1 MKLFLNFSE
10 YAKTGGG
17 TWEDFSL
24 GLLNEGF
31 SRKSCFGPK
40 GKAEM
45 QTVSM
50 RLKPVVGLEALA
62 VRILTATNNI
72 RARLTLDD
80 DTPYFI
86 GTIRPLIS
94 SDVREVI
101 KPISVEI
108 LDDSYYLEAYI
119 FSADATLSSNLKVIS
134 DTPSDSLIHWLVS
147 HATVKDSL
155 GAYVPAFAEADI
167 VIDSGI
173 DKTIDADGLTVETG
187 DYVNAILDTVCYEY
201 NLQYRCSED
210 GKLHFA
216 PSVPATTPSGVRTI
230 TNADIKNYVTPKRGD
245 DARKGA
251 VITYYPV
258 VKGPCTIGR
267 HDAMDSRYADDKTW
281 GRGYEW
287 LNPDEGQW
295 PPLAYQNVTLAT
307 NDLEKS
313 KRKILRYDYGTLR
326 TKIKFHDGSKDTNQ
340 GIGHISDNEDGSAR
354 MYIQVAKRKTL
365 VERMDAICDCWYID
379 EEDEQTTQVHQGQ
392 NPEKYEARYL
402 HSGVTANALLRAIV
416 LRSTT
421 GNLTH
426 SFQALPSL
434 GLYPGEIIKLDPA
447 ALGFSGYVR
456 IISVIDSGGDKTR
469 QLVDVIA
476 ESVTPLNDIEVDTD
490 EQVISILRRAGV
502 NMLSIQTEATLLKYD
517 DLSYIDLTANGD
529 LLSVYGGSVLWY
541 LNDVYKGTG
550 ETISLY
556 HSEMLVGVNTIR
568 AEGTIP
574 GINFQDKPLE
584 AEIAVT
590 LVSDG
595 VAGTRMVIQYAL
607 GTLDAPYPSGGTLVG
622 TDSAIVG
629 TSGALLGVDNGNVWS
644 SIAPTP
650 GEGEF
655 VWRREGTY
663 TPPEVW
669 PNVWEVTRVTGA
681 NGADARVITLTA
693 SQSVINVSSRGEL
706 KTQEIEITCVPSNLP
721 IESAVWTATDA
732 GSLSQIEIAEGVYDP
747 YKRLLNCSLVSGDST
762 LITVSITYGGETYTG
777 VVGITKVADGTPT
790 PMYLD
795 ARNEVP
801 ELTPEGPLVVG
812 DFFLYVGPYSGPNSD
827 PGDQGLNPSVAE
839 VNEFIYGRI
848 YEYLGKNAEDE
859 DQWQESRKS
868 EHFSAAQ
875 KDALEI
881 AKNSGKYVYVA
892 VVVAQLGLFMDL
904 IIAGILKSTNYTESS
919 SGVPMA
925 GFKLDGLNGLI
936 KALGLEAYS
945 AMIYGN
951 LEASG
956 FRTLQEEG
964 GTTIGVSTIS
974 PTLWKH
980 SEMEDLVASQDTLA
994 TLSGTIE
1001 GFSFTK
1007 ATRRSN
1013 QRVLLASHGY
1023 EFEEISA
1030 GEHHKFTKLR
1040 PTRLFGVT
1048 YLCEGAGY
1056 YSGYS
1061 SRRQYFI
1068 VPSPEDGT
1076 AQYLGYFS
1084 ENYTFSQTHTVSD
1097 EKFVDFYIT
1106 HISDA
1111 WWGSQSSYVNYHRI
1125 WTNQVFSG
1133 LVLVNGETSFK
1144 VIEPEPNA
1152 YYPNSKT
1159 WTIGSYNQNSIDNYC
1174 SGTDFYNKFSSLA
1187 VGADGFC
1194 DGGQIRVNGTLYTVT
1209 RLTKNANSIT
1219 FYTSGGVVTVNK
1231 FQEGTSVGV
1240 YTSLAVTQAINFQA
1254 VAGGIETK
1262 HIFPWGTQA
1271 GTPGSYDIG
1280 TSSERFNTAW
1290 LNYLDIKGKPPLLTK
1305 SLNGYPGMVH
1315 ADGTDSNWLRTPL
1328 NGLIPYASGGASA
1341 LGSSAWPFNN
1351 GYFKNLNVTGPIVC
1365 TTIDTGYGANEVYKI
1380 TNELLNGDRT
1390 TVSISAMSITEIRF
1404 VCAYLRSDSD
1414 GSPRGYVK
1422 LPAGG
1427 TYIVVNSSSV
1437 DISSRLNGST
1447 YTPSSPVYYPGG
1459 YIIASADDGD
1469 QALAMFII
1477 RRIS

>member
-17 TWEDFSL
+17 TWEDFSE
-24 GLLNEGF
+24 GLLNESF

-50 RLKPVVGLEALA
+50 RLKPVVGLEPLA

-80 DTPYFI
+80 DTPYFV

-101 KPISVEI
+101 KPIDVEI
-108 LDDSYYLEAYI
+108 LDDTYYLEAYI

-167 VIDSGI
+167 IIDSGI

-216 PSVPATTPSGVRTI
+216 PSVPSTTPSGVRTL
-230 TNADIKNYVTPKRGD
+230 TNADIKNYITPKRGD

-258 VKGPCTIGR
+258 VKGPCTVGR
-267 HDAMDSRYADDKTW
+267 HYALDDNYADDKTW

-307 NDLEKS
+307 NDIEES

-326 TKIKFHDGSKDTNQ
+326 TKIEFHDGSKDTNQ
-340 GIGHISDNEDGSAR
+340 GIGHISDNGDGSAR

-365 VERMDAICDCWYID
+365 VERMDAICDCWYTD

-434 GLYPGEIIKLDPA
+434 GLYPGEIVKLDPA

-469 QLVDVIA
+469 QLVNVIA
-476 ESVTPLNDIEVDTD
+476 ESVTALSDITVDTD

-502 NMLSIQTEATLLKYD
+502 DMLSIHTEATLLKYD
-517 DLSYIDLTANGD
+517 DLSHIDLVANGD

-556 HSEMLVGVNTIR
+556 HSEMLVGVNAIR

-595 VAGTRMVIQYAL
+595 AAGTRMVVQYAL
-607 GTLDAPYPSGGTLVG
+607 GTDDAPYTSSNILVG
-622 TDSAIVG
+622 TEDILVG
-629 TSGALLGVDNGNVWS
+629 TAGALLGTDNGEVWKYEVPV
-644 SIAPTP
+644 AGV
-650 GEGEF
+650 GER
-655 VWRREGTY
+655 VWKREGLY

-669 PNVWEVTRVTGA
+669 PNTWNIAPFTGA
-681 NGADARVITLTA
+681 AGADARIITLTA
-693 SQSVINVSSRGEL
+693 SQTVINMSSRGEL

-732 GSLSQIEIAEGVYDP
+732 GSLSEIEIAEGVYDP

-839 VNEFIYGRI
+839 TNEFIYGRI
-848 YEYLGKNAEDE
+848 YEYKGKDSGGV
-859 DQWQESRKS
+859 DQWDESRKS
-868 EHFSAAQ
+868 EHFAAAQ

-881 AKNSGKYVYVA
+881 AKNSGEYVYVA

-904 IIAGILKSTNYTESS
+904 IIAGILKSTNYAESS
-919 SGVPMA
+919 SGIPTA

-980 SEMEDLVASQDTLA
+980 SEMEALIASQDTLA

-1023 EFEEISA
+1023 ESEEISA
-1030 GEHHKFTKLR
+1030 GEVHYF
-1040 PTRLFGVT
+1040 TRLYPSKVFSNST
-1048 YLCEGAGY
+1048 FYCEYKGY
-1056 YSGYS
+1056 YDGYASERLYCGYIRDDEQQIGEHLGVSYTVAKTYSFAIPRDGHPVYPSFRILHKSGALWGNRGS
-1061 SRRQYFI
+1061 
-1068 VPSPEDGT
+1068 
-1076 AQYLGYFS
+1076 
-1084 ENYTFSQTHTVSD
+1084 H
-1097 EKFVDFYIT
+1097 VD
-1106 HISDA
+1106 
-1111 WWGSQSSYVNYHRI
+1111 YHKV
-1125 WTNQVFSG
+1125 WTNQVFTG
-1133 LVLVNGETSFK
+1133 LVLVNGETSYE
-1144 VIEPEPNA
+1144 VIAPEPSA

-1174 SGTDFYNKFSSLA
+1174 SGTDFYNLFTSLA

-1231 FQEGTSVGV
+1231 FQEGSSVGV
-1240 YTSLAVTQAINFQA
+1240 YTSLAITQAINFQA

-1280 TSSERFNTAW
+1280 TAQERFNTAW
-1290 LNYLDIKGKPPLLTK
+1290 LNILDVLNSARVRGNLT
-1305 SLNGYPGMVH
+1305 V
-1315 ADGTDSNWLRTPL
+1315 DGN
-1328 NGLIPYASGGASA
+1328 ISGGAIS
-1341 LGSSAWPFNN
+1341 GSSIN
-1351 GYFKNLNVTGPIVC
+1351 
-1365 TTIDTGYGANEVYKI
+1365 TGYGAFEIGQN
-1380 TNELLNGDRT
+1380 LRT
-1390 TVSISAMSITEIRF
+1390 TDSVTFAGLTISGWSAKRLTNKVYGVPPTTNTIIDTMETGEIRSCVF
-1404 VCAYLRSDSD
+1404 PY
-1414 GSPRGYVK
+1414 PENNIT
-1422 LPAGG
+1422 LPSGG
-1427 TYIVVNSSSV
+1427 TYYVA
-1437 DISSRLNGST
+1437 GQ
-1447 YTPSSPVYYPGG
+1447 YTVGG
-1459 YIIASADDGD
+1459 TTFGAGMRSANNPTGVFRVFSGGARIADDVPYGD
-1469 QALAMFII
+1469 EIYNAKFII
-1477 RRIS
+1477 VRIA